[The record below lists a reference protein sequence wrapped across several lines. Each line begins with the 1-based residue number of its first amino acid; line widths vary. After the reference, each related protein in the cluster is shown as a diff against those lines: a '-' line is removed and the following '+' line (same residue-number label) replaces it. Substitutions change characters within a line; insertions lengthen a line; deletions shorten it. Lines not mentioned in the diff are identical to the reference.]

1 MTGTV
6 TRSANSKGFRFSR
19 ADLGGDTTR
28 RVLVGFFLGFC
39 WFCFFSSTVIFQLNI
54 KLERKLG
61 TESESSFGGRFLS
74 PWVRSGK
81 EFAGKRCRVEDGH

>member
-28 RVLVGFFLGFC
+28 RVLVGFFLGVLLVLL
-39 WFCFFSSTVIFQLNI
+39 FFIHCDLPAQ
-54 KLERKLG
+54 
-61 TESESSFGGRFLS
+61 
-74 PWVRSGK
+74 
-81 EFAGKRCRVEDGH
+81 H